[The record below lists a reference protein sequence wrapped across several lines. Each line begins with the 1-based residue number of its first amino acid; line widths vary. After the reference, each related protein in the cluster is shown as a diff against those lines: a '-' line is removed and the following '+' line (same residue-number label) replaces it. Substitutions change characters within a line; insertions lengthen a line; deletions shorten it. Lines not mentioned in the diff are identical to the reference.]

1 MTKQLYKM
9 AVSYA
14 CLVLQR
20 VVVPAVLVLGKFA
33 PSISISIFIS
43 KLFLLLLLA
52 ASLMR
57 PVGISFVYLLM
68 FFMSPFVPLATPRNF
83 KGSVNAFFI
92 ILLVLSVLV
101 LLGHIALQVLAYTI
115 TLPIYKCSFSERLLR
130 HIGFVSFINLQ

>member
-1 MTKQLYKM
+1 M

-20 VVVPAVLVLGKFA
+20 VVVPAVLVLGKF
-33 PSISISIFIS
+33 PHYIFTFLS
-43 KLFLLLLLA
+43 KVFLLLLA

-92 ILLVLSVLV
+92 ILLALSVLV
-101 LLGHIALQVLAYTI
+101 LLGHIALQILAYSI
-115 TLPIYKCSFSERLLR
+115 ALPIYKCSFSERLLR

>member
-1 MTKQLYKM
+1 M
-9 AVSYA
+9 
-14 CLVLQR
+14 
-20 VVVPAVLVLGKFA
+20 
-33 PSISISIFIS
+33 
-43 KLFLLLLLA
+43 FLLLLVLA

-92 ILLVLSVLV
+92 ILLALSVLV
-101 LLGHIALQVLAYTI
+101 LLGHIALQILAYSI
-115 TLPIYKCSFSERLLR
+115 ALPIYKCSFSERLLR

>member
-1 MTKQLYKM
+1 M

-33 PSISISIFIS
+33 HCISIFLS
-43 KLFLLLLLA
+43 KVFLLLVLLA

-92 ILLVLSVLV
+92 ILLALSVLV

>member
-1 MTKQLYKM
+1 M

-20 VVVPAVLVLGKFA
+20 VVVPAVLVLGKFVYY
-33 PSISISIFIS
+33 IFIFLS
-43 KLFLLLLLA
+43 KVFLLLLA

-92 ILLVLSVLV
+92 ILLALSVLV
-101 LLGHIALQVLAYTI
+101 LLGHIALQILAYSI
-115 TLPIYKCSFSERLLR
+115 ALPIYKCSFSERLLR